1 VVCFSIAHVKLPL
14 FGACQKASEAMT
26 AFPSAIPESTA
37 AEQRAHEPSME
48 EILASIRK
56 IISDDQPMPLSSR
69 PEPVIR
75 EERLPPQS
83 REPEPDRSLDRNLDR
98 MRPPSVARPSVDF
111 SGAFVSAP
119 PVRPARPEVTKPVA
133 EVREIGPRPAPQPRL
148 VTKEEQ
154 PLLSDQA
161 DMVVNSSFQVLNATR
176 AMPTPQI
183 IENVSRELLRPM
195 LKQWLD
201 DNLPTLVERLVRAEI
216 ERVARGR

>member
-1 VVCFSIAHVKLPL
+1 
-14 FGACQKASEAMT
+14 MT
-26 AFPSAIPESTA
+26 AFSSTIPESTA

-56 IISDDQPMPLSSR
+56 IISDDQTLPLSSR
-69 PEPVIR
+69 PEPPMR
-75 EERLPPQS
+75 DERPAPA
-83 REPEPDRSLDRNLDR
+83 RDADLDRPR
-98 MRPPSVARPSVDF
+98 VVTPARPPVDF
-111 SGAFVSAP
+111 SGSFVSAP
-119 PVRPARPEVTKPVA
+119 PVRPARPEPVKPSA
-133 EVREIGPRPAPQPRL
+133 EVRDFGPRPAAPPPRL

-161 DMVVNSSFQVLNATR
+161 DAVINSSFQVLNATR

-183 IENVSRELLRPM
+183 IENVARELLRPM
-195 LKQWLD
+195 LKSWLD

>member
-1 VVCFSIAHVKLPL
+1 
-14 FGACQKASEAMT
+14 MT

-48 EILASIRK
+48 EILASIRR
-56 IISDDQPMPLSSR
+56 IISDDQAIPLSSK
-69 PEPVIR
+69 PEPAMR
-75 EERLPPQS
+75 DERAPPV
-83 REPEPDRSLDRNLDR
+83 REPELER
-98 MRPPSVARPSVDF
+98 MRPPSAPPRPPVDF

-119 PVRPARPEVTKPVA
+119 PVRPARPEAPK
-133 EVREIGPRPAPQPRL
+133 PAPVIREQPRDVAGRPPAPTPRL
-148 VTKEEQ
+148 VSKDEQ

-176 AMPTPQI
+176 SMPTPQI
-183 IENVSRELLRPM
+183 VENVARELLRPM
-195 LKQWLD
+195 LQQWLD